1 MEDNTQTVTD
11 SPGESEQPT
20 DEPSELNTDLENTE
34 RAIRNL
40 HEEISRATASALVA
54 LESEHGVETE
64 TELYEQMGF
73 ETGTVTIELELRDPE
88 FLVLVNTFDRLTH
101 GKTRAEDML
110 VGGRVL
116 EQLLD
121 ELEPQ
126 RAHRWVND
134 GHREFARRQA

>member
-1 MEDNTQTVTD
+1 MADDTQTASD
-11 SPGESEQPT
+11 NL
-20 DEPSELNTDLENTE
+20 DEPQRPTSEMIKPGDELEETAQ
-34 RAIRNL
+34 AIQTL
-40 HEEISRATASALVA
+40 HEEISRATADALAA
-54 LESEHGVETE
+54 LKSEHGIDSE
-64 TELYEQMGF
+64 TELYDQMGF
-73 ETGTVTIELELRDPE
+73 ETETVTVELELHDPE
-88 FLVLVNTFDRLTH
+88 FLVLVNTFDQLTH

-121 ELEPQ
+121 ALDPQ